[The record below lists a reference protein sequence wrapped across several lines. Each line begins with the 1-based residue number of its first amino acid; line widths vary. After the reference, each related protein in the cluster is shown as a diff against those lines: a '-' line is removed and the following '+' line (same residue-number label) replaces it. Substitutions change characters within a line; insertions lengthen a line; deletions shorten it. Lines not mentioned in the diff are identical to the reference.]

1 MVEILTELI
10 SQSLGTLNSLV
21 ALKVGA
27 SYDNDQLTS
36 RSFLVKKVCVDIGI
50 KGVTAGDEGM
60 LFGMCS
66 GELSVGA
73 IKAAMDAIILSKD
86 PAETGIALRIYWET
100 IRMIP
105 HLETGGGPM
114 HYHVSLGGGKGIPQ
128 QVDQG
133 WQWFVYNISGGNLN
147 TGSVVKGS
155 VVTYGVWL

>member
-1 MVEILTELI
+1 MVEILTEQI
-10 SQSLGTLNSLV
+10 SQALSTLGSLV

-27 SYDNDQLTS
+27 DYDNSELTS
-36 RSFLVKKVCVDIGI
+36 RSFLVKKLLINIGI

-73 IKAAMDAIILSKD
+73 IKSAMDAIILSKD
-86 PAETGIALRIYWET
+86 PAETGIALRVYWET

-105 HLETGGGPM
+105 HLESGNMPL
-114 HYHVSLGGGKGIPQ
+114 YYEVSLGGGKGIPQ

-133 WQWFVYNISGGNLN
+133 WQWFVYNISGVALQ
-147 TGSVVKGS
+147 TGSTVKGQ

>member
-1 MVEILTELI
+1 MVEILTELL

-27 SYDNDQLTS
+27 AYDNDQLTS
-36 RSFLVKKVCVDIGI
+36 RSFLVKKFMINIGV
-50 KGVTAGDEGM
+50 KGITAGDEGL
-60 LFGMCS
+60 LFGCCS

-73 IKAAMDAIILSKD
+73 IKAALDAIILSKD
-86 PAETGIALRIYWET
+86 PAETGIALRVYWET

-105 HLETGGGPM
+105 NLALNAPLS
-114 HYHVSLGGGKGIPQ
+114 YSVSLGGGKGIPQ

-133 WQWFVYNISGGNLN
+133 WQWFIYNVSGANLQ
-147 TGSVVKGS
+147 TGSTIKGS